1 MAIVWHTP
9 ALALMER
16 TTWKEMEGSL
26 WSSASKEALS
36 PRAHRGYYQ
45 KPLGDLEVDPALVS
59 LQMRPQTLRQ
69 HHYYSERHQVGVSR

>member
-9 ALALMER
+9 ALALMDR
-16 TTWKEMEGSL
+16 TTWQGMEGSL

-36 PRAHRGYYQ
+36 PIAHRGYYQ
-45 KPLGDLEVDPALVS
+45 KPLGDLEVYPAPVS
-59 LQMRPQTLRQ
+59 LQMRPQILRQ